1 VVTWFF
7 MVAIFFVV
15 IVLTAV
21 VFFGWV
27 TVALVS
33 VLLRGVGSLFAPTS
47 AAARPRQMSST
58 APPHTVRCST
68 RGCFAVNPATAR
80 FCRRCGRGLPA
91 AQQVQVRRA
100 AVW

>member
-1 VVTWFF
+1 MVTWLF
-7 MVAIFFVV
+7 MVALFFLV
-15 IVLTAV
+15 IVITAV

-27 TVALVS
+27 TVAVVS
-33 VLLRGVGSLFAPTS
+33 VVLRGLGSLFAPPGGGNVRRTMG
-47 AAARPRQMSST
+47 AAT
-58 APPHTVRCST
+58 PPHTVRCPT